1 MRIHVII
8 LYLQHLLFEKDKL
21 KKIKRV
27 GILFVLS
34 QERETDI
41 LVCYKSHA
49 ESVEELRNKSD
60 MSHFTPDQ
68 KITFFFF
75 FNVYSWGWWWLLGRR
90 YLLFVENIRS
100 IKLKSCIFD

>member
-75 FNVYSWGWWWLLGRR
+75 SMYILGGGGGCWGGGIYCLWKISGQ
-90 YLLFVENIRS
+90 
-100 IKLKSCIFD
+100 